1 MKKILSIALAAL
13 LALTVLASCGKS
25 ESGTVSTDGSTS
37 MQKVIG
43 ALGEQFQADHGLTA
57 DGVVG
62 SQTMEALSEASGR
75 PIPEE
80 SSSTEGYQR
89 RLVMEATAYTAA
101 DGGGDGY
108 TATGQY
114 LQRGMVAVDP
124 DVIPLGSQLY
134 IEGYGYAVA
143 ADTGGAI
150 VGDRIDLAM
159 DSTSEALDFGRR
171 DVVVYVLG

>member
-1 MKKILSIALAAL
+1 
-13 LALTVLASCGKS
+13 
-25 ESGTVSTDGSTS
+25 
-37 MQKVIG
+37 
-43 ALGEQFQADHGLTA
+43 
-57 DGVVG
+57 
-62 SQTMEALSEASGR
+62 
-75 PIPEE
+75 
-80 SSSTEGYQR
+80 
-89 RLVMEATAYTAA
+89 MEATAYTAE

-159 DSTSEALDFGRR
+159 DSTSEALNFGRR

>member
-1 MKKILSIALAAL
+1 
-13 LALTVLASCGKS
+13 
-25 ESGTVSTDGSTS
+25 
-37 MQKVIG
+37 
-43 ALGEQFQADHGLTA
+43 
-57 DGVVG
+57 
-62 SQTMEALSEASGR
+62 MEALSEASGR

-150 VGDRIDLAM
+150 VCDRIDLAM